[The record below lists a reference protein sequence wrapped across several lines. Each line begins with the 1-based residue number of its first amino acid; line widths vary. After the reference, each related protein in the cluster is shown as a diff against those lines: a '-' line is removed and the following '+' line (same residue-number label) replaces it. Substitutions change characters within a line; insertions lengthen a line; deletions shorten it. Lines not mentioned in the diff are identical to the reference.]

1 MSCTSYPFQALNHQ
15 QQSNQTLSS
24 TNPKLTKN
32 EPMTQKRRGR
42 HPYFCIY
49 WTSEA
54 KFSVLTRGGVHNYV
68 CGLVC
73 LIGDCSTITFKPLI
87 QLPWNLVGMLVI
99 PIHLLSLYNSLFGK
113 GFVEIWTN
121 IETSRC
127 LSSDIIHLTQATAL
141 YLFSFFYFVY
151 RNELQVILVKS
162 GI

>member
-1 MSCTSYPFQALNHQ
+1 M
-15 QQSNQTLSS
+15 
-24 TNPKLTKN
+24 
-32 EPMTQKRRGR
+32 
-42 HPYFCIY
+42 
-49 WTSEA
+49 
-54 KFSVLTRGGVHNYV
+54 LTRGGVHNYV

-87 QLPWNLVGMLVI
+87 QLPLNLVGMLVI
-99 PIHLLSLYNSLFGK
+99 SIHLLSLYNSLFGK

-127 LSSDIIHLTQATAL
+127 LGSDIIHLTRAAAL

-151 RNELQVILVKS
+151 RNELQVILLKS